1 MGPKR
6 TVIAFLAAALI
17 IGLASCAPGG
27 VTSSH
32 TSTPT
37 SPATAAPKTSLPSA
51 TTTAAGGTLNV
62 YFLDVGQGDSEIITL
77 GGRAVLIDAGTDNST
92 ATLID
97 DIKRMGISRFDVVV
111 GTCPTDD
118 HIGGMAAII
127 NEFDIGTIY
136 MPRVSPDTKTYSD
149 VLTAIKNKG
158 LTITAPETAATF
170 GLGPAY
176 FTILAPNSST
186 YEDLKNYSIV
196 VRLNYVT
203 TSFLFTGDAQL
214 DSENEMLARHY
225 NLKAD
230 VLKVGD
236 HGSSSATSLSFLGD
250 IAPSYAVI
258 EVGADDP
265 SGDPEST
272 TLGKLAND
280 GVKVYRTDLNGTV
293 VFTSDGRSLKVSTQ
307 R

>member
-6 TVIAFLAAALI
+6 TIIALLAMALI
-17 IGLASCAPGG
+17 LNLISCVPGG
-27 VTSSH
+27 VTTSH
-32 TSTPT
+32 TSTAISPT
-37 SPATAAPKTSLPSA
+37 TSASATSLPSP
-51 TTTAAGGTLNV
+51 TTTAPGGSLKV
-62 YFLDVGQGDSEIITL
+62 YFLDVGQGDSEIITF
-77 GGRAVLIDAGTDNST
+77 GGMAVLIDAGTDNST
-92 ATLID
+92 ATLIS
-97 DIKRMGISRFDVVV
+97 DIESLGISRFDVVV

-118 HIGGMAAII
+118 HIGGLAAIV
-127 NEFDIGTIY
+127 NQFEIGTIY
-136 MPRVSPDTKTYSD
+136 MPRISPDTKTYND

-158 LTITAPETAATF
+158 LTITAPTAPSTF

-176 FTILAPNSST
+176 CTVLAPNSSS
-186 YEDLKNYSIV
+186 YDDLKNYSIV
-196 VRLNYVT
+196 IRLDYVT
-203 TSFLFTGDAQL
+203 TSFLFAGDAQL
-214 DSENEMLARHY
+214 DSENEMLAKHY

-236 HGSSSATSLSFLGD
+236 HGSSSSTSLSFLGD
-250 IAPSYAVI
+250 VAPSYAVI
-258 EVGADDP
+258 EVGADNP
-265 SGDPEST
+265 SGDPESA